1 MKRLFIPTAAFFLL
15 AFASCKKSECHEC
28 HYDDASG
35 AEVELGEYCDDELES
50 LEANGYNDN
59 GTIRT
64 VHCHGH

>member
-1 MKRLFIPTAAFFLL
+1 MKRLFIPTAAFFFL

-59 GTIRT
+59 GAIRT